1 MEKSKV
7 GWQTVLVE
15 HDFPFLMTQPMLFD
29 PDSFFRFS
37 KPKALS
43 CHMCPTLFIILE
55 EKLTSHPR
63 IHWGILYPANQGPPH
78 STATR
83 LSTTCMYSPSAP
95 PLPIPELGLLQG
107 HSLASW

>member
-1 MEKSKV
+1 MSAWMKESRV

-43 CHMCPTLFIILE
+43 CPMCPTLFIILE

-63 IHWGILYPANQGPPH
+63 IHWGILYPANQGPP
-78 STATR
+78 
-83 LSTTCMYSPSAP
+83 PAP
-95 PLPIPELGLLQG
+95 PPHRNKTVYHMCVLTKCSSTP
-107 HSLASW
+107 HS